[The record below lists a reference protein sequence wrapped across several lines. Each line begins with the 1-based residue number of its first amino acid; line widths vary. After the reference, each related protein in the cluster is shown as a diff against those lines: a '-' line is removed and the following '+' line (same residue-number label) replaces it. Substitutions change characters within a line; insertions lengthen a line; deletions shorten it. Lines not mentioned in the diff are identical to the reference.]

1 MAPTLATNSPRLHF
15 GEAVGD
21 FGADSHLFWLV
32 LRVRGRRLGGVMSWR
47 DRNWWLKDENARGA
61 DFTLKGYIALFVL
74 TSAFFGLI
82 FLIAQHFN
90 WYGLGE

>member
-32 LRVRGRRLGGVMSWR
+32 LRVRGRRLGAWHGLSA
-47 DRNWWLKDENARGA
+47 LNAVNQLP
-61 DFTLKGYIALFVL
+61 TPPPHV
-74 TSAFFGLI
+74 
-82 FLIAQHFN
+82 
-90 WYGLGE
+90 